1 MIPGPG
7 VIPPDHHRA
16 VALLLAGAQLLEID
30 GGGHYPHETAA
41 GRLLPAVRRILATTA
56 PFRYTESRWRELLAP
71 DATAAI

>member
-1 MIPGPG
+1 VGGNNPSGRRDATG
-7 VIPPDHHRA
+7 R
-16 VALLLAGAQLLEID
+16 
-30 GGGHYPHETAA
+30 GGHYPHETAA